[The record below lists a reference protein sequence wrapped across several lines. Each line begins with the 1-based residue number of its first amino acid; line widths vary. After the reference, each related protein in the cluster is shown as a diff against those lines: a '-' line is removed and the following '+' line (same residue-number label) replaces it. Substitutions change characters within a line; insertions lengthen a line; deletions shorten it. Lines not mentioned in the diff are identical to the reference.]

1 MSKVSWSRM
10 LKRQPAGHLVVG
22 LMPSS
27 GAQDRAALD
36 ASKGRI
42 ALLARLLAALGLK
55 GMYAMQAEERSSGLD
70 VRCAFEKRA
79 DADKLVSTVGSL
91 GPARSPGWES
101 ERSFR
106 FDDTACAAIEAALET
121 ADLAKL
127 RPIICLPRL
136 TEEVG
141 RRPGGGE
148 PQPRSLPI

>member
-1 MSKVSWSRM
+1 M

-27 GAQDRAALD
+27 GAQDRAELD
-36 ASKGRI
+36 ASRRRI
-42 ALLARLLAALGLK
+42 ALLARLLGALGLK

-79 DADKLVSTVGSL
+79 DADKLVSAIGSL

-106 FDDTACAAIEAALET
+106 FDDAACAAIEAALET
-121 ADLAKL
+121 AEESS
-127 RPIICLPRL
+127 PSIYLPRL
-136 TEEVG
+136 TGEVA
-141 RRPGGGE
+141 RRAGGGK
-148 PQPRSLPI
+148 PQPRSLQF